1 MNLIYRGETYEYDP
15 SVSRPGNT
23 GRLARPVRLAQTPY
37 NLIYRGSTIEID
49 PSVPQ
54 EAAQLPTHYNL
65 IYRGSTYHVDRNRQ
79 SIAPIAPEAAKAPRA
94 VSVPSTMPRRYIE
107 KVHQAN
113 LLENVQRR
121 LSVAQSRGDQG
132 LIDLLEAER
141 QQITA

>member
-1 MNLIYRGETYEYDP
+1 MKLIYRGETYEYNPD
-15 SVSRPGNT
+15 VSRPGNT

-49 PSVPQ
+49 PSASQ
-54 EAAQLPTHYNL
+54 EAVPLPTHYNL
-65 IYRGSTYHVDRNRQ
+65 IYRGSTYHVDRNSQ
-79 SIAPIAPEAAKAPRA
+79 SIATIAPKVAKAS
-94 VSVPSTMPRRYIE
+94 VSVPDTMPRQYID

-121 LSVAQSRGDQG
+121 LKAAQSRGDQT